1 MHSLTGDGEENLL
14 GLSMIAIEQDKV
26 LELGAAITANQGGQ
40 LRKFLLDTIDRNV
53 QVSIERYR
61 GDPTA
66 RVGELLGLDEGQD
79 KKLWGLDL
87 SSVRELKGPYSTDVK
102 MNSRACTDNMHI
114 HRSA

>member
-14 GLSMIAIEQDKV
+14 DLPMIAIEQDKV
-26 LELGAAITANQGGQ
+26 LDQGGQ